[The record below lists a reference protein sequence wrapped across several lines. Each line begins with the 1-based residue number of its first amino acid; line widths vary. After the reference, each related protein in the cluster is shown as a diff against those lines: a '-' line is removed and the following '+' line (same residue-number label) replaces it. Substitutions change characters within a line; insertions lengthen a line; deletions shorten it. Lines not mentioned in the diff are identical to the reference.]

1 MKFKIPEYFEIPEK
15 NKICLE
21 IMDGI
26 LFKNFGFHIFE
37 PISKPVYS
45 YKAKPVL
52 NQLIKFPNLK
62 KEIPYVYK

>member
-1 MKFKIPEYFEIPEK
+1 
-15 NKICLE
+15 
-21 IMDGI
+21 MDGL
-26 LFKNFGFHIFE
+26 LFKNFGFHMFE